1 MAASLAVDLSKHDK
15 PSTAATTL
23 LAQVTDGDCCCNAMP
38 CMSPCNNQCDEDE
51 EHEKDGHI
59 EEEVDIIDVA
69 VPDT

>member
-1 MAASLAVDLSKHDK
+1 
-15 PSTAATTL
+15 
-23 LAQVTDGDCCCNAMP
+23 
-38 CMSPCNNQCDEDE
+38 MSPCNNQCDEDE